1 MEKTF
6 QIDVFGKVQGVWY
19 RKYTKQK
26 ADELSIVGTVQNMAD
41 GSVRIYASAETMALN
56 SLVDWCKIGSPKAE
70 VSDVKVAE
78 LEPLEFHSF
87 EIIR

>member
-6 QIDVFGKVQGVWY
+6 QIDVFGKVQGVWF

-26 ADELSIVGTVQNMAD
+26 ADELSIVGMVQNMAD
-41 GSVRIYASAETMALN
+41 GSVRIHATAETSALN
-56 SLVDWCKIGSPKAE
+56 SLVDWCKTGSPKAE
-70 VSDVKVAE
+70 VSDVKDVE